1 MSHFPQCRWK
11 KPKTVLILIALL
23 PSLVYAE
30 LHPGNWAQEEVAQE
44 YEQFQFFTDC
54 KPVRFGSFI
63 PYHRD
68 AIRDLVQLKLRRYR
82 LYDEAT
88 SFSDSTLWLWVGS
101 FGHRLEYRKALYD
114 PVSGYTAKAVTWQ
127 AADNTGPDDLDRLL
141 KSITASMDL
150 FLDHYIRVNEKACA
164 SN

>member
-1 MSHFPQCRWK
+1 MSHFPKCRWK
-11 KPKTVLILIALL
+11 KPKATLVLIALL

-44 YEQFQFFTDC
+44 YEQFQFFTGC

-68 AIRDLVQLKLRRYR
+68 AIRDLVERKLRRYR
-82 LYDEAT
+82 LYAEAT

-101 FGHRLEYRKALYD
+101 SGHRLEYRKALHD
-114 PVSGYTAKAVTWQ
+114 PASGHTAKAVTWQ
-127 AADNTGPDDLDRLL
+127 AADNTGPNDPSGLL
-141 KSITASMDL
+141 KSITASVDL
-150 FLDHYIRVNEKACA
+150 FLDYYLRVNEKACA
-164 SN
+164 GS